1 MLEST
6 SLWGLYGIPFIMLAR
21 KEIVIEFFCTGKLC
35 FQYNATK
42 YYKKEAILL
51 LIQSQKFSDQM
62 KGQLLLV
69 ARSIN
74 MRGRAGCN
82 ILCDLHMEHLN

>member
-6 SLWGLYGIPFIMLAR
+6 SLWVLYGIPFMMLAR
-21 KEIVIEFFCTGKLC
+21 KEMVIEFFCTGKLC
-35 FQYNATK
+35 FQYNATE

-51 LIQSQKFSDQM
+51 LIQSQKFSDKM

-69 ARSIN
+69 ARSFN
-74 MRGRAGCN
+74 TRGMACCN
-82 ILCDLHMEHLN
+82 ILCDLHVEHLN